1 MLNSNMLQVT
11 LFEGLPSE
19 AAVELDAILEE
30 CRFLTGEVILH
41 QNQAAEHLFI
51 IAKGE
56 VVVRHVPYDGH
67 SISIGKLSSGGIFGW
82 SAILGRDVYS
92 STVVVLRDC
101 VVYRISSNDLQRFCD
116 HHHESGVVLLEKMA
130 MSAVK
135 APTEIHEQVKQMI
148 RRTMDCRE
156 EKPKRSDHD
165 GKQ

>member
-1 MLNSNMLQVT
+1 MLQVT
-11 LFEGLPSE
+11 LFEGLSSE

-30 CRFLTGEVILH
+30 CRFLAGEVILH

-51 IAKGE
+51 IAEGE